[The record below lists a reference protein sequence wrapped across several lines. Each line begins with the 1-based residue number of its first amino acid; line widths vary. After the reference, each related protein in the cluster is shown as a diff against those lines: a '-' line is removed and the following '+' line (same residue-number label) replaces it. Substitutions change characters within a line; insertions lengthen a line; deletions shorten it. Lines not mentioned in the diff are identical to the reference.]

1 MSVMDPSAEVSR
13 GNAPGGPRRLAAR
26 AGDWTNLPIVL
37 ALLVVVIVF
46 GAIKP
51 DVFLTW
57 DNINSIL
64 VAAAILVILAIGQS
78 FAIMTAGID
87 LSLNATLVF
96 GAVLLGWMYK
106 NGHGLAL
113 GMVAAIA
120 GGVLIGVLNG
130 LVITRGKVTDFIATL
145 GMLSVA
151 TGLALLISNAQP
163 VAVFNRFFTSL
174 ATGSLGPIRWMVLIA
189 IVIAVIAHVVLF
201 HTRLGT
207 HLLAVGGN
215 REAADDM
222 GINTARIKVFAYAV
236 SGFLAG
242 IAAIMVVA
250 RVGAAEPQAG
260 TTLLLNS
267 VAAVVLGGVSLFGG
281 KGSIL
286 GPLVGALILQTLING
301 LTITNVPVYWQP
313 IAVGTV
319 VVVSAIA
326 FQRREARS

>member
-1 MSVMDPSAEVSR
+1 
-13 GNAPGGPRRLAAR
+13 
-26 AGDWTNLPIVL
+26 
-37 ALLVVVIVF
+37 
-46 GAIKP
+46 
-51 DVFLTW
+51 
-57 DNINSIL
+57 
-64 VAAAILVILAIGQS
+64 
-78 FAIMTAGID
+78 
-87 LSLNATLVF
+87 
-96 GAVLLGWMYK
+96 
-106 NGHGLAL
+106 
-113 GMVAAIA
+113 
-120 GGVLIGVLNG
+120 
-130 LVITRGKVTDFIATL
+130 
-145 GMLSVA
+145 
-151 TGLALLISNAQP
+151 
-163 VAVFNRFFTSL
+163 
-174 ATGSLGPIRWMVLIA
+174 
-189 IVIAVIAHVVLF
+189 
-201 HTRLGT
+201 
-207 HLLAVGGN
+207 
-215 REAADDM
+215 M

>member
-1 MSVMDPSAEVSR
+1 
-13 GNAPGGPRRLAAR
+13 
-26 AGDWTNLPIVL
+26 
-37 ALLVVVIVF
+37 LVVVIVF

-189 IVIAVIAHVVLF
+189 IVIAVIAHIVLF